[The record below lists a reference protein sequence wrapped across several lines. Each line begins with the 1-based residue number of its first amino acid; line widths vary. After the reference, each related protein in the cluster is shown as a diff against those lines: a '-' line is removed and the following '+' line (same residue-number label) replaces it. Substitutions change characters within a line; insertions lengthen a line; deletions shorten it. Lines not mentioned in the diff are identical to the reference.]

1 MKKSFI
7 IILLLYTFNI
17 LFSQENKAY
26 NNINKDVSNFLSL
39 SKNINY
45 LNSNGYYFG
54 DVPENKDYNSRLS
67 GEIYIEDTSKI
78 DLLSLDV
85 NFSIDDYRYYFV
97 YNLNILLVIKSIDHI
112 KSEMNSND

>member
-1 MKKSFI
+1 MS
-7 IILLLYTFNI
+7 
-17 LFSQENKAY
+17 
-26 NNINKDVSNFLSL
+26 SL
-39 SKNINY
+39 SKNVNY

-54 DVPENKDYNSRLS
+54 EVPDNKDYDSRLS